1 MATIK
6 KAHPSSPGV
15 LPQLPTKKKTITLL
29 SPDRNKGTN
38 YQCEKQKNEDGMVFT
53 GANPV

>member
-1 MATIK
+1 MTTIK
-6 KAHPSSPGV
+6 EAHPSSPGV
-15 LPQLPTKKKTITLL
+15 LPQLPTKKTIPLL

-38 YQCEKQKNEDGMVFT
+38 YQCEKQKNEGGMVFT